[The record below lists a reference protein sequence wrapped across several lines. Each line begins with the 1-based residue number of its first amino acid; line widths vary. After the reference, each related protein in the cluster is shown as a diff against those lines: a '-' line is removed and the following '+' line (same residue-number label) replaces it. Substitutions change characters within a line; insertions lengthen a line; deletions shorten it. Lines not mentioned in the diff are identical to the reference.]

1 MFKDNLNRILSELKK
16 SKKIS
21 QAQIARLIGV
31 SPSNITE
38 WLKGRGVPNADKI
51 TKLAE
56 VLGVQVSD
64 LIDEPQPTE
73 NTNISNSTFNNSV
86 AINKGSITING
97 YSKES
102 KDYFDYKYRSEM
114 MRFSPDE
121 IELAVRFIDF
131 IRSSGYELKKK

>member
-51 TKLAE
+51 KKLAE
-56 VLGVQVSD
+56 VLGVAVSD
-64 LIDEPQPTE
+64 LIDEPPSGT
-73 NTNISNSTFNNSV
+73 TTISNNSFNNSV
-86 AINKGSITING
+86 AVNNGSITINDLPHHQQSNLSELD
-97 YSKES
+97 SKLLALPEDKKQLVLDFFEFLES
-102 KDYFDYKYRSEM
+102 R
-114 MRFSPDE
+114 
-121 IELAVRFIDF
+121 
-131 IRSSGYELKKK
+131 KK

>member
-1 MFKDNLNRILSELKK
+1 MFKDNLNRILTELKK
-16 SKKIS
+16 IKKIS
-21 QAQIARLIGV
+21 QAQIARELGV
-31 SPSNITE
+31 TPSNLND
-38 WLKGRGVPNADKI
+38 WAKGRSIPNADKI

-97 YSKES
+97 LLNQATKLSDIDTKL
-102 KDYFDYKYRSEM
+102 
-114 MRFSPDE
+114 
-121 IELAVRFIDF
+121 LALPED
-131 IRSSGYELKKK
+131 KKKLVLDFFEFLESRKK

>member
-51 TKLAE
+51 KKLAE
-56 VLGVQVSD
+56 VLGVAVSD
-64 LIDEPQPTE
+64 LIDEPPSGT
-73 NTNISNSTFNNSV
+73 TTISNSTFNNSV

-97 YSKES
+97 LPNQATKLSDIDTKL
-102 KDYFDYKYRSEM
+102 
-114 MRFSPDE
+114 
-121 IELAVRFIDF
+121 LALPED
-131 IRSSGYELKKK
+131 KKKLVIEFFEFLESRKN